1 MEHAK
6 TEIAAVE
13 QTLEVAAAEQMRE
26 LNDLQ
31 LALVGGGAGDVV
43 FA

>member
-6 TEIAAVE
+6 TEIAALEQIVE
-13 QTLEVAAAEQMRE
+13 IAVVEQMRE
-26 LNDLQ
+26 LNELQ
-31 LALVGGGAGDVV
+31 LACVGGGAGDVV